1 MDRSEDHALIRA
13 AARAFAD
20 KEIRPFAAE
29 LDEAEAF
36 PTEIYRKAADAGFF
50 GVSLPESEGGIGQD
64 NVAYAI
70 VMEEIS
76 RGYASVAD
84 ELGNV
89 EMIGSLL
96 VNLGTADQKVRYLG
110 RLLRGDAVSAFAIS
124 EAEAG
129 SDVSNIRMTAQ
140 RDGDDWIIN
149 GEKLW
154 IHNGPNFDFAVVL
167 VRTDKEAGHR
177 GMSTFLVDRTMAG
190 LSSGRREKKMGQ
202 RASQVGPI
210 GFTDVR
216 VPHANLLGVQN
227 RGFHQMMSILEKGR
241 VGIAALSLG
250 ILQAALELSVGQ
262 AKLRRQFG
270 QRIGDFQAVQF
281 MLADM
286 SKDYHAA
293 KALTLE
299 AARALD
305 RGEKGV
311 LECSIAKCF
320 SSDAAV
326 ARTADAVQ
334 IFGGSGYIRG
344 NEVERLYRDAKITQ
358 IYEGTNQIQ
367 RMIIARHLLAD

>member
-1 MDRSEDHALIRA
+1 MEPDDDHALIRA

-20 KEIRPFAAE
+20 KEIRPYAAA
-29 LDEAEAF
+29 LDEEEAF
-36 PTEIYRKAADAGFF
+36 PAEIYRKAAKAGFF
-50 GVSLPESEGGIGQD
+50 GVSLPESDGGIGLD
-64 NVAYAI
+64 HLAYAI

-89 EMIGSLL
+89 EMIGNLL
-96 VNLGTADQKVRYLG
+96 VGLGTPDQKKRYLG
-110 RLLRGDAVSAFAIS
+110 PLLAGDAVSAFAIS

-129 SDVSNIRMTAQ
+129 SDVANIRTTA
-140 RDGDDWIIN
+140 RRAGDDWIIN

-167 VRTDKEAGHR
+167 VRTDPTAGHR
-177 GMSTFLVDRTMAG
+177 GMSTFLVDRTMGG
-190 LSSGRREKKMGQ
+190 LESGRREKKMGQ

-210 GFTDVR
+210 GFSDVR
-216 VPHANLLGVQN
+216 VPRENLLGTEN
-227 RGFHQMMSILEKGR
+227 RGFHQMMSVLEKGR
-241 VGIAALSLG
+241 LGIAALSVG
-250 ILQAALELSVGQ
+250 ILGAALELSVAQ

-270 QRIGDFQAVQF
+270 QRIGDFQAIQF

-286 SKDYHAA
+286 AKDLH
-293 KALTLE
+293 
-299 AARALD
+299 AARALVLD
-305 RGEKGV
+305 AARALNRGEKAT
-311 LECSIAKCF
+311 LECSVAKCF
-320 SSDAAV
+320 ASDAAV

-367 RMIIARHLLAD
+367 RMIIARHLLID